1 MPLRAQLR
9 TGIRAITCS
18 RHPALHVSVGA
29 PITKL
34 NLKLEAERLTEST
47 ARELGELLKA
57 SPGKCKV
64 NLQIFSQ
71 AEGMA
76 LEAPSKSLSV
86 NQTEEVIRGLD
97 RMPEV
102 EYSLN

>member
-1 MPLRAQLR
+1 M
-9 TGIRAITCS
+9 
-18 RHPALHVSVGA
+18 GA

-34 NLKLEAERLTEST
+34 NLKIEAERLTEST

-64 NLQIFSQ
+64 NFQIFSQ

-76 LEAPSKSLSV
+76 LEAPSKTLNV
-86 NQTEEVIRGLD
+86 TLTEELVRGLEGL
-97 RMPEV
+97 PEV
-102 EYSLN
+102 GYTLN